1 MRVFLLVF
9 ALTAVLIAQSP
20 FWRQW
25 GDGQAEVSSYD
36 LVMPRDGEPRRG
48 LAISIFVTGTLAKI
62 PVMKLNLMR
71 DVQTGISD
79 YHDQLSSFVSL
90 EPANGRP
97 AGTVTK
103 VSYSHQDW
111 AGTSFQLALFDQSK
125 VRITRHGSEGDQTAE
140 LPHLPNSLV
149 DDAVYFWVR
158 GYAEPRLKPGEQ
170 RSVQYLTSSEPG
182 KGSLEWRQALVKRS
196 PVVMRIN
203 VDGQP
208 VEAEKVTVQTIDG
221 VKKEFTVELGGQRRI
236 LAWEFTTGEKGQL
249 LKSARLKY
257 WEMNKKGM
265 ETMLRQLGL
274 VPRPP
279 RTT

>member
-1 MRVFLLVF
+1 MRAFLLVF
-9 ALTAVLIAQSP
+9 ALAALLLAQSP
-20 FWRQW
+20 FWKQW
-25 GDGQAEVSSYD
+25 GDGQAELSSYD
-36 LVMPRDGEPRRG
+36 LVVPRDGEPRRG
-48 LAISIFVTGTLAKI
+48 VAITIFVTGTFSKI

-71 DVQTGISD
+71 DVQTGMSN
-79 YHDQLSSFVSL
+79 YHDQLTSFIAL

-97 AGTVTK
+97 AGTVAK
-103 VSYSHQDW
+103 VSYSRQDW
-111 AGTSFQLALFDQSK
+111 GGNSFQMALFEQSK
-125 VRITRHGSEGDQTAE
+125 VRVTRHNSDGDQTSE
-140 LPHLPNSLV
+140 LPHLPNSLA
-149 DDAVYFWVR
+149 DDATFPWAR
-158 GYAEPRLKPGEQ
+158 GYAEPRIKPGEQ

-182 KGSLEWRQALVKRS
+182 QGSLEWRQALIKRS

-221 VKKEFTVELGGQRRI
+221 IKKEFTVELGGQRRI
-236 LAWEFTTGEKGQL
+236 LSWEFTTGEKGQL

-265 ETMLRQLGL
+265 ETTLRQLGL